1 MKNIT
6 IPQDILD
13 KLQNIS
19 SLEIQWNVKNYSY
32 VNAGDTLGIVNYTIQ
47 ETKEG
52 FFSTRK
58 VSLDKQFQ
66 IISPNDG
73 YLFIYDESNLDWKDD
88 DTSYVE
94 ILYDMDFSDE
104 DNEDI
109 DTVKGPLAG
118 IFNSI
123 EELFSHYYDCKGSK
137 VKTDPYTGLKYINW
151 VNQRGIN
158 VGWQDFFSI
167 DFHGDTLL
175 FCFKSDKK
183 VHIGDTISLLFDDE
197 YIADFTI
204 TTNPE
209 NGIGY
214 DVSSVLYQEDIYS
227 LLHSA
232 LVSCRITYKNRAKHS
247 ITIEF
252 KDTWWNHPF
261 KNEAIHAYVKNHID
275 TIQKLIPDYQ
285 LPRRAIGQT
294 PIGYEFY
301 GCYVYLM
308 KDTTNG
314 YYKIGIS
321 NTPEYREKT
330 LQSEKPTIEL
340 LASKKYPTRK
350 IAEAIESALHTAY
363 SQQRLRGEWFKLD
376 DVDVAAIIETLR

>member
-1 MKNIT
+1 MKNIAT
-6 IPQDILD
+6 PQDILD

-167 DFHGDTLL
+167 DFL
-175 FCFKSDKK
+175 F
-183 VHIGDTISLLFDDE
+183 L
-197 YIADFTI
+197 
-204 TTNPE
+204 
-209 NGIGY
+209 
-214 DVSSVLYQEDIYS
+214 
-227 LLHSA
+227 
-232 LVSCRITYKNRAKHS
+232 
-247 ITIEF
+247 
-252 KDTWWNHPF
+252 
-261 KNEAIHAYVKNHID
+261 
-275 TIQKLIPDYQ
+275 
-285 LPRRAIGQT
+285 
-294 PIGYEFY
+294 
-301 GCYVYLM
+301 
-308 KDTTNG
+308 
-314 YYKIGIS
+314 
-321 NTPEYREKT
+321 
-330 LQSEKPTIEL
+330 
-340 LASKKYPTRK
+340 
-350 IAEAIESALHTAY
+350 
-363 SQQRLRGEWFKLD
+363 
-376 DVDVAAIIETLR
+376 